1 MRGSA
6 ILMMVVVVV
15 GLAGCG
21 ERKPPAKTF
30 ADPQLQALKKAREVE
45 DKLAESAA
53 RNRAAIEQSSGAR
66 TEP

>member
-1 MRGSA
+1 MRASA
-6 ILMMVVVVV
+6 ILIMAVLAA
-15 GLAGCG
+15 GFAGCG

>member
-1 MRGSA
+1 MRGSTILIMA
-6 ILMMVVVVV
+6 ILAA

-53 RNRAAIEQSSGAR
+53 RDRAAIEQSSGTR
-66 TEP
+66 SEP